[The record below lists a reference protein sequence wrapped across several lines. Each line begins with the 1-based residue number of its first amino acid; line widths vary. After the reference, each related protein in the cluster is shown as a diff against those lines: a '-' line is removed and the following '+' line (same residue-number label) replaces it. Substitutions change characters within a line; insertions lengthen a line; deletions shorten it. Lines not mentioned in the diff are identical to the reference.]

1 MNDDPEFQ
9 WIDKIRSPRASNE
22 ARQLLFYK
30 LSAEVQRKIG
40 NKAIL
45 LGGNAVLGYQ
55 LYYDLENS
63 SICVRGIGTSVILKK
78 IVKQIDP
85 PAARQPTTSIQSTDA
100 AQSVARSISNSGS
113 VEENTLLAHP
123 VNQIGAPTN
132 LNVNPVPTKKSSPIN
147 TTTSGPYRQSSSDLD
162 LNSPRSQ
169 LPGSAGS
176 YANADLDDLMNTA
189 NTPEYTFVTGLSNG
203 LHLLEY
209 PFITMSKFPTGLIKH
224 IGGVVSSRS
233 VKNLAILN
241 SEEESETRDNW
252 WMELRKEI
260 RNHCRMLDCNAV
272 LGYTETTAIHDEVCI
287 LSASGTAAVL
297 NTSSKTPDYHFSQNE
312 LNVASPSY
320 LSANSNKVFNFDKS
334 ELSPNA
340 QQASGNRP
348 NEQRNKPNCSLCHIP
363 YSEKKA
369 IFGSSLPKCAIC
381 KKARVADVIFATIEP
396 PVNLPSIGT
405 GCLIQARVF
414 RNKKDT
420 RAKEISDSLPF
431 LEYEVGS
438 SELIQIEVLSFNSL
452 FLSTHRCTNSSCP
465 N

>member
-1 MNDDPEFQ
+1 MNDDPEYQ
-9 WIDKIRSPRASNE
+9 WIDKIRTPRASNE

-63 SICVRGIGTSVILKK
+63 SICVRAIGTSVILKK
-78 IVKQIDP
+78 ITKQIDTTANP
-85 PAARQPTTSIQSTDA
+85 LARQHTTSIQSSDA
-100 AQSVARSISNSGS
+100 PQSVVRSISNSGS
-113 VEENTLLAHP
+113 VEENDVLLAHP
-123 VNQIGAPTN
+123 VSSQPGAPNN
-132 LNVNPVPTKKSSPIN
+132 LNVNVVPTKKSSPIN
-147 TTTSGPYRQSSSDLD
+147 ATTGSYRQSSSDAE
-162 LNSPRSQ
+162 LNSPRPQ

-176 YANADLDDLMNTA
+176 YANGDLDDLNAT
-189 NTPEYTFVTGLSNG
+189 NTPEYTFATGLSNG

-209 PFITMSKFPTGLIKH
+209 PSIRLSVYPFITMNKFPTGLIRN

-233 VKNLAILN
+233 VKNLATLN

-272 LGYTETTAIHDEVCI
+272 LGYSETTTIHDDVCI

-320 LSANSNKVFNFDKS
+320 LSANSNKIFNFDKS

-340 QQASGNRP
+340 QQTFSYRP
-348 NEQRNKPNCSLCHIP
+348 GERNKPTNCSLCHIP
-363 YSEKKA
+363 YSDKKA

-381 KKARVADVIFATIEP
+381 KKARVADVIFSTIEP
-396 PVNLPSIGT
+396 PANLPLIGT

-431 LEYEVGS
+431 LEYEVGEFEVNTEF
-438 SELIQIEVLSFNSL
+438 SE
-452 FLSTHRCTNSSCP
+452 R
-465 N
+465 